1 MHLWCNKRCT
11 LVLMRAVILYAFR
24 ISGVSFVNRIYCN
37 DGLLSPT
44 CSTIR
49 LNGHNSNINIMC
61 RKIDA
66 VTINLLTEKVV
77 TWITNILY
85 IIMYTPRSLLSLIPT
100 VYSTGEKQRTKT

>member
-1 MHLWCNKRCT
+1 M
-11 LVLMRAVILYAFR
+11 I
-24 ISGVSFVNRIYCN
+24 
-37 DGLLSPT
+37 D
-44 CSTIR
+44 
-49 LNGHNSNINIMC
+49 

-85 IIMYTPRSLLSLIPT
+85 IITYTPRNLLSLIPA